1 MLQLGDDEPWTV
13 ELSRVGSDSM
23 TILLGPLGLL
33 RMRVDD
39 RGTLLGLSGA
49 GSTMQVTVQ
58 RVQGLDF
65 AGVGKAFAPRSLGS
79 LSPADSVKATVA
91 GAAGPVRSS
100 RPSARGRVLFGSVV
114 PWNQAWR
121 TGANAATV
129 LETDADFVVAGT
141 RLPAG
146 EDKLWSIPPPPRGG
160 VIANPN

>member
-1 MLQLGDDEPWTV
+1 MLQLGNDEPWTV

-65 AGVGKAFAPRSLGS
+65 AGVSKAFAPRSLGS
-79 LSPADSVKATVA
+79 LSPADSVKAT
-91 GAAGPVRSS
+91 AAGPPAPGLSHR
-100 RPSARGRVLFGSVV
+100 R
-114 PWNQAWR
+114 
-121 TGANAATV
+121 AA
-129 LETDADFVVAGT
+129 G
-141 RLPAG
+141 
-146 EDKLWSIPPPPRGG
+146 
-160 VIANPN
+160 